1 MCIFSPGFGLQSGEE
16 TSIEK
21 NVGTFACRA
30 KDGTDAAGVA
40 VGGYWGMI
48 KRKGLGAVLD

>member
-40 VGGYWGMI
+40 VGGYLGMI